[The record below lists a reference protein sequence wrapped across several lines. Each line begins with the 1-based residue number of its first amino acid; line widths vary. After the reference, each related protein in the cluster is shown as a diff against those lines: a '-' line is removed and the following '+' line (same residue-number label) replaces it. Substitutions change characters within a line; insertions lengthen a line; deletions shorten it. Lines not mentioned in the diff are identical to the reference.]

1 LLHLDVAR
9 QDRLPPL
16 AWLLH
21 LSQQHASL
29 LCGRSVVI
37 GDNAFFEGAWAG
49 PLIDWNFDT
58 CSEVFGSG
66 GKITSEG
73 CLITPPSHLLEP
85 VFLLQRQG
93 EDWFASNSLS
103 FLMSSGGERFVLPS
117 NQLSSSLARIVKG
130 IDESPIALPTTS
142 GKLFLLYHHNCHLTP
157 DGLEVRPKP
166 VPASSHVATYASYVA
181 YLQNVLRLV
190 ASNAAA
196 TGRSQLYR
204 LLATLS
210 SGYDSPACATLAR
223 NAGCD
228 QAITFLRARGG
239 ARDDGTEI
247 GKHLGLQVFPID
259 RPLHSRGPD
268 VDEIEFLATGM
279 QAEDLVYSAMSEYLR
294 QRVLVTGFHG
304 DKIWGLHNKPN
315 SVIKR
320 GDISGS
326 SLGEFRLRRDFVHVP
341 LPFCAAQRHADI
353 ARISHSEEMK
363 AYSIGGNYDRPIPRR
378 IAEEAGVPRELIGT
392 GKKAVSLLC
401 FIDKNLMSQ
410 QTTCTN
416 REAAVKPPLN
426 ARLRRAR
433 YRLGLAATHQSNRLA
448 GILPEPLQATY
459 TAVYAQFFRCAFG
472 YIPEIFEHT
481 NPDMAIA
488 FDNAFSEMSRRYAA
502 AVTGKSI
509 SELGASSAVAPVA
522 QTARSGFLGGSNA

>member
-1 LLHLDVAR
+1 MPQLDVVR

-21 LSQQHASL
+21 LSKHHASL

-49 PLIDWNFDT
+49 PLSDWNFDT
-58 CSEVFGSG
+58 CSEIFGSG

-85 VFLLQRQG
+85 VFLLQRPG
-93 EDWFASNSLS
+93 GDWFASNSLS
-103 FLMSSGGERFVLPS
+103 FLMSSSGERFLLPS
-117 NQLSSSLARIVKG
+117 NQLSSSLAKIVKG
-130 IDESPIALPTTS
+130 INESPIVLPTSS
-142 GKLFLLYHHNCHLTP
+142 GSLFLLYHHNCHLTQA
-157 DGLEVRPKP
+157 GLEVRPKL
-166 VPASSHVATYASYVA
+166 VPPSSCTASYGSYVA

-196 TGRSQLYR
+196 RGRSQLYR

-223 NAGCD
+223 EAGCD

-239 ARDDGTEI
+239 ASDDGTEI

-259 RPLHSRGPD
+259 RPTHSQGPD

-304 DKIWGLHNKPN
+304 DKIWALHAKPN

-320 GDISGS
+320 GDNSGS

-341 LPFCAAQRHADI
+341 LPFCGAQRHADI
-353 ARISHSEEMK
+353 AHISHSEEMK

-401 FIDKNLMSQ
+401 FIDKSLMSHE
-410 QTTCTN
+410 TN
-416 REAAVKPPLN
+416 RTIREAAVKPPLN
-426 ARLRRAR
+426 ARLRRVR
-433 YRLGLAATHQSNRLA
+433 YRLGLATTNQSNRLA
-448 GILPEPLQATY
+448 GILPEPLQPTY
-459 TAVYAQFFRCAFG
+459 AAVYAQFFRCAFG
-472 YIPEIFEHT
+472 DIPEVFEHT
-481 NPDMAIA
+481 NPEMAIA
-488 FDNAFSEMSRRYAA
+488 FDNALREMSRRYVA
-502 AVTGKSI
+502 AVTSQSG
-509 SELGASSAVAPVA
+509 SELGP
-522 QTARSGFLGGSNA
+522 